1 MSPPN
6 EKAARMLDTSKTAL
20 IHTQP
25 DSKSFHKQLATLC
38 ARAALAGIAL
48 NAIEDDYGSTV
59 FIVSRWAMTRRFE
72 TIKDVDDWLDS
83 VTGGVMGKFTK
94 EYLPDPQRLRGGA
107 A

>member
-25 DSKSFHKQLATLC
+25 DSQPFHKQLATLR
-38 ARAALAGIAL
+38 ARAALAGIAM
-48 NAIEDDYGSTV
+48 NAIEDDYGSIV

-83 VTGGVMGKFTK
+83 VTGGRHG
-94 EYLPDPQRLRGGA
+94 
-107 A
+107 

>member
-25 DSKSFHKQLATLC
+25 YSKSFHKQLATLR

-48 NAIEDDYGSTV
+48 NAIEDDYGNTV
-59 FIVSRWAMTRRFE
+59 FIVSRCAMTRQCE
-72 TIKDVDDWLDS
+72 TLKAVDDWLDS
-83 VTGGVMGKFTK
+83 VTGGRHG
-94 EYLPDPQRLRGGA
+94 
-107 A
+107 

>member
-20 IHTQP
+20 IHTHP
-25 DSKSFHKQLATLC
+25 DSKPFHKQLATLR

-59 FIVSRWAMTRRFE
+59 YIVSRRAMTRQIDSLE
-72 TIKDVDDWLDS
+72 AVTELLDL
-83 VTGGVMGKFTK
+83 VTGGSHG
-94 EYLPDPQRLRGGA
+94 
-107 A
+107 

>member
-25 DSKSFHKQLATLC
+25 DSQPFHKQLATLR

-59 FIVSRWAMTRRFE
+59 FIVSRWAMTRQIDTLE
-72 TIKDVDDWLDS
+72 AVADWLDS
-83 VTGGVMGKFTK
+83 VTGGRHG
-94 EYLPDPQRLRGGA
+94 
-107 A
+107 